1 MEQIEG
7 IVENIIYQNKD
18 TGYTVLE
25 LSTGKELLTSVG
37 SFNSISVGENICV
50 KGEYVNHPLYGKQLK
65 AISFKAS
72 IPNDIVSLE
81 RYLSSGAIKGVG
93 PSIAHKIIQTFKDD
107 TKRVIEEEPELL
119 SKIKGISGK
128 KAQDI
133 AYQFEEK
140 RDLRDAMIFLSQY
153 GINGTLAV
161 KLYKVYEDEIYY
173 IIKQNPYK
181 LSEDVRGIGFKTA
194 DEIARKVGIEKD
206 SEFRIKSA
214 VEYILYLNA
223 EKGNTYMK
231 VMDLFNETKFLL
243 DIEIENDYFETLLSN
258 MVIDRRIKIEHSTD
272 VYLNYYYKVEAEVA
286 KRLLSINA
294 SVADLNYEKS
304 TVEDFEKFFKE
315 KNILLDEMQLLFIK
329 KSIENGVSIL
339 TGGPGTGKT
348 TTINGIIQFFGAKN
362 LKISLAAP
370 TGRAAKRM
378 SEATGYEA
386 KTIHRLLEVNGVVN
400 DKDASS
406 HGEFLRNEEN
416 PLETDV
422 VIVDEMSMV
431 DISLFNSLL
440 KAIPLNCRLVMVGDI
455 DQLPS
460 VGPGNVLHDI
470 IASEKFSTV
479 KLEKIFR
486 QAMESDIVKNAHKV
500 NNGEKIK
507 LDNKSSDFFFIEESD
522 AMHITARIWRLL
534 SQKLPNYVDA
544 RTSDIQVITPMKKGN
559 LGTYK
564 LNEDLQRALNPKAIN
579 KKEYELP
586 NGKILREH
594 DKVMQNKNDY
604 KLDWII
610 KGMYD
615 IPIETGKGVFNGDI
629 GEVIEIDKLNKKV
642 EVLYD
647 ENRYVKYEFTDLDEI
662 ELAYAI
668 TIHKSQGSE
677 YPAVVIP
684 ILDVPRLLSN
694 RNLLYTAITR
704 AKKCVVIVGS
714 EKALNYMIQNK
725 NEVRRQTGLCLSLIH
740 ISEPTR
746 PCLSSRMPSSA

>member
-258 MVIDRRIKIEHSTD
+258 MVIDRSIKIEHSTD

-304 TVEDFEKFFKE
+304 TAEDFEKFFKE
-315 KNILLDEMQLLFIK
+315 KNILLDEMQFLFIK

-470 IASEKFSTV
+470 IASERFSTV

-534 SQKLPNYVDA
+534 SQKLPKYVDA
-544 RTSDIQVITPMKKGN
+544 KTSDIQVITPMKKGN

-647 ENRYVKYEFTDLDEI
+647 ENRYVKYDFTDLDEI

-725 NEVRRQTGLCLSLIH
+725 NEVRRQTGLCEKLIN
-740 ISEPTR
+740 IKENPF
-746 PCLSSRMPSSA
+746 

>member
-304 TVEDFEKFFKE
+304 TAEDFEKFFKE

-470 IASEKFSTV
+470 IASERFSTV

-534 SQKLPNYVDA
+534 SQKLPKYVDA
-544 RTSDIQVITPMKKGN
+544 KTSDIQVITPMKKGN

-647 ENRYVKYEFTDLDEI
+647 ENRYVKYDFTDLDEI

-677 YPAVVIP
+677 YPAIVIP

-725 NEVRRQTGLCLSLIH
+725 NEVRRQTGLCEKLIN
-740 ISEPTR
+740 IKENPF
-746 PCLSSRMPSSA
+746 

>member
-25 LSTGKELLTSVG
+25 LSTGEELLTSVG
-37 SFNSISVGENICV
+37 SFNSVSIGENICV

-119 SKIKGISGK
+119 SKVKGISGK

-534 SQKLPNYVDA
+534 SQKLPKYVDA
-544 RTSDIQVITPMKKGN
+544 KTSDIQVITPMKKGN

-725 NEVRRQTGLCLSLIH
+725 NEVRRQTGLCEKLINMKPFF
-740 ISEPTR
+740 EN
-746 PCLSSRMPSSA
+746 

>member
-119 SKIKGISGK
+119 SKVKGISGK

-304 TVEDFEKFFKE
+304 TAEDFEKFFKE

-348 TTINGIIQFFGAKN
+348 TTINGIIQFFDAKN

-378 SEATGYEA
+378 SETTGYEA

-470 IASEKFSTV
+470 IASERFSTV

-534 SQKLPNYVDA
+534 SQKLPKYVDA
-544 RTSDIQVITPMKKGN
+544 KTSDIQVITPMKKGN

-647 ENRYVKYEFTDLDEI
+647 ENRYVKYDFTDLDEI

-677 YPAVVIP
+677 YPAIVIP

-725 NEVRRQTGLCLSLIH
+725 NEVRRQTGLCEKLIN
-740 ISEPTR
+740 IKENPF
-746 PCLSSRMPSSA
+746 

>member
-25 LSTGKELLTSVG
+25 LSTGEELLTSVG
-37 SFNSISVGENICV
+37 SFNSVSIGENICV

-93 PSIAHKIIQTFKDD
+93 SSIAHKIIQTFKDD

-119 SKIKGISGK
+119 SKVKGISRK

-161 KLYKVYEDEIYY
+161 KLYKVYEDEIYS
-173 IIKQNPYK
+173 IIKKNPYK

-231 VMDLFNETKFLL
+231 VMDLFNETQFLL

-304 TVEDFEKFFKE
+304 TAEDFEKFFKE

-378 SEATGYEA
+378 SETTGYEA
-386 KTIHRLLEVNGVVN
+386 KTIHRLLEVNGVFD
-400 DKDASS
+400 DKDGSS

-416 PLETDV
+416 PLEADV

-440 KAIPLNCRLVMVGDI
+440 KAIPLNCRLIMVGDI

-470 IASEKFSTV
+470 IASEKFSTI

-522 AMHITARIWRLL
+522 AIHITARIWRLL

-647 ENRYVKYEFTDLDEI
+647 ENRYVKYDFTDLDEI

-677 YPAVVIP
+677 YPAIVIP

-725 NEVRRQTGLCLSLIH
+725 NEVRRQTGLCEKLIN
-740 ISEPTR
+740 IKENPF
-746 PCLSSRMPSSA
+746 

>member
-304 TVEDFEKFFKE
+304 TVENFEKFFKE

-386 KTIHRLLEVNGVVN
+386 KTIHRLLEVNGVVD

-470 IASEKFSTV
+470 IASERFSTV

-534 SQKLPNYVDA
+534 SQKLPKYVDA
-544 RTSDIQVITPMKKGN
+544 KTSDIQVITPMKKGN

-647 ENRYVKYEFTDLDEI
+647 ENRYVKYDFTDLDEI

-677 YPAVVIP
+677 YPAIVIP

-725 NEVRRQTGLCLSLIH
+725 NEVRRQTGLCEKLIN
-740 ISEPTR
+740 IKENPF
-746 PCLSSRMPSSA
+746 

>member
-93 PSIAHKIIQTFKDD
+93 PSIAHKIIQAFKDD

-119 SKIKGISGK
+119 SKVKGISRK

-161 KLYKVYEDEIYY
+161 KLYKVYEDEIYS
-173 IIKQNPYK
+173 IIKKNPYK

-231 VMDLFNETKFLL
+231 VMDLFNETQFLL

-304 TVEDFEKFFKE
+304 TAEDFEKFFKE

-378 SEATGYEA
+378 SETTGYEA
-386 KTIHRLLEVNGVVN
+386 KTIHRLLEVNGVVD
-400 DKDASS
+400 DKDGSS

-416 PLETDV
+416 PLEADV

-440 KAIPLNCRLVMVGDI
+440 KAIPLNCRLIMVGDI

-470 IASEKFSTV
+470 IASEKFSTI

-522 AMHITARIWRLL
+522 AIHITARIWRLL

-647 ENRYVKYEFTDLDEI
+647 ENRYVKYDFTDLDEI

-677 YPAVVIP
+677 YPAIVIP

-725 NEVRRQTGLCLSLIH
+725 NEVRRQTGLCEKLIN
-740 ISEPTR
+740 IKENPF
-746 PCLSSRMPSSA
+746 

>member
-378 SEATGYEA
+378 SETTGYEA
-386 KTIHRLLEVNGVVN
+386 KTIHRLLEVNGVVD
-400 DKDASS
+400 DKDGSS

-416 PLETDV
+416 PLEADV

-440 KAIPLNCRLVMVGDI
+440 KAIPLNCRLIMVGDI

-470 IASEKFSTV
+470 IASEKFSTI

-534 SQKLPNYVDA
+534 SQKLPKYVDA
-544 RTSDIQVITPMKKGN
+544 KTSDIQVITPMKKGN

-647 ENRYVKYEFTDLDEI
+647 ENRYVKYDFTDLDEI

-677 YPAVVIP
+677 YPAIVIP

-725 NEVRRQTGLCLSLIH
+725 NEVRRQTGLCEKLIN
-740 ISEPTR
+740 IKENPF
-746 PCLSSRMPSSA
+746 

>member
-25 LSTGKELLTSVG
+25 LSTGEELLTSVG

-119 SKIKGISGK
+119 SKVKGISGK

-231 VMDLFNETKFLL
+231 VMDLFNETQFLL

-304 TVEDFEKFFKE
+304 TAEDFEKFFKE

-378 SEATGYEA
+378 SETTGYEA
-386 KTIHRLLEVNGVVN
+386 KTIHRLLEVNGVVD
-400 DKDASS
+400 DKDGSS

-416 PLETDV
+416 PLEADV

-440 KAIPLNCRLVMVGDI
+440 KAIPLNCRLIMVGDI

-470 IASEKFSTV
+470 IASEKFSTI

-522 AMHITARIWRLL
+522 AIHITARIWRLL

-647 ENRYVKYEFTDLDEI
+647 ENRYVKYDFTDLDEI

-677 YPAVVIP
+677 YPAIVIP

-725 NEVRRQTGLCLSLIH
+725 NEVRKQTGLCEKLIN
-740 ISEPTR
+740 IKENPF
-746 PCLSSRMPSSA
+746 

>member
-25 LSTGKELLTSVG
+25 LSTGEELLTSVG
-37 SFNSISVGENICV
+37 SFNSVSIGENICV

-119 SKIKGISGK
+119 SKVKGISGK

-534 SQKLPNYVDA
+534 SQKLPKYVDA

-647 ENRYVKYEFTDLDEI
+647 ENRYVKYDFTDLDEI

-677 YPAVVIP
+677 YPAIVIP

-725 NEVRRQTGLCLSLIH
+725 NEVRRQTGLCEKLINMK
-740 ISEPTR
+740 
-746 PCLSSRMPSSA
+746 LFF

>member
-25 LSTGKELLTSVG
+25 LSTGEELLTSVG
-37 SFNSISVGENICV
+37 SFNSVSIGENICV

-119 SKIKGISGK
+119 SKVKGISGK

-231 VMDLFNETKFLL
+231 VMDLFNETQFLL

-304 TVEDFEKFFKE
+304 TAEDFEKFFKE

-378 SEATGYEA
+378 SETTGYEA
-386 KTIHRLLEVNGVVN
+386 KTIHRLLEVNGVVD
-400 DKDASS
+400 DKDGFS

-416 PLETDV
+416 PLEADV

-440 KAIPLNCRLVMVGDI
+440 KAIPLNCRLIMVGDI

-470 IASEKFSTV
+470 IASEKFSTI

-522 AMHITARIWRLL
+522 AIHITARIWRLL

-647 ENRYVKYEFTDLDEI
+647 ENRYVKYDFTDLDEI

-677 YPAVVIP
+677 YPAIVIP

-725 NEVRRQTGLCLSLIH
+725 NEVRRQTGLCEKLIN
-740 ISEPTR
+740 IKENPF
-746 PCLSSRMPSSA
+746 

>member
-25 LSTGKELLTSVG
+25 LSTGEELLTSVG
-37 SFNSISVGENICV
+37 SFNSVSIGENICV

-119 SKIKGISGK
+119 SKVKGISGK

-231 VMDLFNETKFLL
+231 VMDLFNETQFLL

-304 TVEDFEKFFKE
+304 TAEDFEKFFKE

-378 SEATGYEA
+378 SETTGYEA
-386 KTIHRLLEVNGVVN
+386 KTIHRLLEVNGVVD
-400 DKDASS
+400 DKDGSS

-470 IASEKFSTV
+470 IASEKFSTI

-522 AMHITARIWRLL
+522 AIHITARIWRLL
-534 SQKLPNYVDA
+534 SQKLPKYVDA
-544 RTSDIQVITPMKKGN
+544 KTSDIQVITPMKKGN

-647 ENRYVKYEFTDLDEI
+647 ENRYVKYDFTDLDEI

-725 NEVRRQTGLCLSLIH
+725 NEVRRQTGLCEKLIN
-740 ISEPTR
+740 IKENPF
-746 PCLSSRMPSSA
+746 

>member
-378 SEATGYEA
+378 SETTGYEA
-386 KTIHRLLEVNGVVN
+386 KTIHRLLEVNGVVD
-400 DKDASS
+400 DKDGSS

-416 PLETDV
+416 PLEADV

-440 KAIPLNCRLVMVGDI
+440 KAIPLNCRLIMVGDI

-470 IASEKFSTV
+470 IASEKFSTI

-522 AMHITARIWRLL
+522 AIHITARIWRLL

-647 ENRYVKYEFTDLDEI
+647 ENRYVKYDFTDLDEI

-677 YPAVVIP
+677 YPAIVIP

-725 NEVRRQTGLCLSLIH
+725 NEVRRQTGLCEKLINMKPFF
-740 ISEPTR
+740 EN
-746 PCLSSRMPSSA
+746 

>member
-25 LSTGKELLTSVG
+25 LSTGEELLTSVG
-37 SFNSISVGENICV
+37 SFNSVSIGENICV

-119 SKIKGISGK
+119 SKVKGISGK

-231 VMDLFNETKFLL
+231 VMDLFNETQFLL

-304 TVEDFEKFFKE
+304 TAEDFEKFFKE

-378 SEATGYEA
+378 SETTGYEA
-386 KTIHRLLEVNGVVN
+386 KTIHRLLEVNGVVD
-400 DKDASS
+400 DKDGSS

-416 PLETDV
+416 PLEADV

-440 KAIPLNCRLVMVGDI
+440 KAIPLNCRLIMVGDI

-470 IASEKFSTV
+470 IASEKFSTI

-522 AMHITARIWRLL
+522 AIHITARIWRLL

-725 NEVRRQTGLCLSLIH
+725 NEVRRQTGLCEKLIN
-740 ISEPTR
+740 IKENPF
-746 PCLSSRMPSSA
+746 

>member
-119 SKIKGISGK
+119 SKVKGISGK

-304 TVEDFEKFFKE
+304 TAEDFEKFFKE

-534 SQKLPNYVDA
+534 SQKLPKYVDA
-544 RTSDIQVITPMKKGN
+544 KTSDIQVITPMKKGN

-604 KLDWII
+604 KLDWVI

-725 NEVRRQTGLCLSLIH
+725 NEVRRQTGLCEKLIN
-740 ISEPTR
+740 IKENPF
-746 PCLSSRMPSSA
+746 

>member
-119 SKIKGISGK
+119 SKVKGISGK

-231 VMDLFNETKFLL
+231 VMDLFNETQFLL

-304 TVEDFEKFFKE
+304 TAEDFEKFFKE

-378 SEATGYEA
+378 SETTGYEA
-386 KTIHRLLEVNGVVN
+386 KTIHRLLEVNGVVD
-400 DKDASS
+400 DKDGSS

-416 PLETDV
+416 PLEADV

-440 KAIPLNCRLVMVGDI
+440 KAIPLNCRLIMVGDI

-470 IASEKFSTV
+470 IASEKFSTI

-522 AMHITARIWRLL
+522 AIHITARIWRLL

-647 ENRYVKYEFTDLDEI
+647 ENRYVKYDFTDLDEI

-677 YPAVVIP
+677 YPAIVIP

-725 NEVRRQTGLCLSLIH
+725 NEVRRQTGLCEKLIN
-740 ISEPTR
+740 IKENPF
-746 PCLSSRMPSSA
+746 

>member
-25 LSTGKELLTSVG
+25 LSTGEELLTSVG
-37 SFNSISVGENICV
+37 SFNSVSIGENICV

-119 SKIKGISGK
+119 SKVKGISGK

-304 TVEDFEKFFKE
+304 TAEDFEKFFKE

-348 TTINGIIQFFGAKN
+348 TTINGIIQFFDAKN

-378 SEATGYEA
+378 SETTGYEA

-470 IASEKFSTV
+470 IASERFSTV

-534 SQKLPNYVDA
+534 SQKLPKYVDA
-544 RTSDIQVITPMKKGN
+544 KTSDIQVITPMKKGN

-647 ENRYVKYEFTDLDEI
+647 ENRYVKYDFTDLDEI

-677 YPAVVIP
+677 YPAIVIP

-725 NEVRRQTGLCLSLIH
+725 NEVRRQTGLCEKLIN
-740 ISEPTR
+740 IKENPF
-746 PCLSSRMPSSA
+746 

>member
-25 LSTGKELLTSVG
+25 LSTGEELLTSVG
-37 SFNSISVGENICV
+37 SFNSVSIGENICV

-119 SKIKGISGK
+119 SKVKGISGK

-378 SEATGYEA
+378 SETTGYEA
-386 KTIHRLLEVNGVVN
+386 KTIHRLLEVNGVVD
-400 DKDASS
+400 DKDGSS

-416 PLETDV
+416 PLEADV

-440 KAIPLNCRLVMVGDI
+440 KAIPLNCRLIMVGDI

-470 IASEKFSTV
+470 IASERFSTV

-534 SQKLPNYVDA
+534 SQKLPKYVDA
-544 RTSDIQVITPMKKGN
+544 KTSDIQVITPMKKGN

-647 ENRYVKYEFTDLDEI
+647 ENRYVKYDFTDLDEI

-677 YPAVVIP
+677 YPAIVIP

-725 NEVRRQTGLCLSLIH
+725 NEVRRQTGLCEKLINMKPFF
-740 ISEPTR
+740 EN
-746 PCLSSRMPSSA
+746 

>member
-304 TVEDFEKFFKE
+304 TAEDFEKFFKE

-378 SEATGYEA
+378 SETTGYEA
-386 KTIHRLLEVNGVVN
+386 KTIHRLLEVNGVVD
-400 DKDASS
+400 DKDGSS

-416 PLETDV
+416 PLEADV

-534 SQKLPNYVDA
+534 SQKLPKYVDA
-544 RTSDIQVITPMKKGN
+544 KTSDIQVITPMKKGN

-647 ENRYVKYEFTDLDEI
+647 ENRYVKYDFTDLDEI

-677 YPAVVIP
+677 YPAIVIP

-725 NEVRRQTGLCLSLIH
+725 NEVRRQTGLCEKLIN
-740 ISEPTR
+740 IKENPF
-746 PCLSSRMPSSA
+746 

>member
-294 SVADLNYEKS
+294 SVEDLNYEKS

-534 SQKLPNYVDA
+534 SQKLPKYVDA
-544 RTSDIQVITPMKKGN
+544 KTSDIQVITPMKKGN

-725 NEVRRQTGLCLSLIH
+725 NEVRRQTGLCEKLIN
-740 ISEPTR
+740 IKENPF
-746 PCLSSRMPSSA
+746 

>member
-25 LSTGKELLTSVG
+25 LSTGEELLTSVG
-37 SFNSISVGENICV
+37 SFNSVSIGENICV

-119 SKIKGISGK
+119 SKVKGISGK

-231 VMDLFNETKFLL
+231 VMDLFNETQFLL

-304 TVEDFEKFFKE
+304 TAEDFEKFFKE

-378 SEATGYEA
+378 SETTGYEA
-386 KTIHRLLEVNGVVN
+386 KTIHRLLEVNGVVD

-534 SQKLPNYVDA
+534 SQKLPKYVDA
-544 RTSDIQVITPMKKGN
+544 KTSDIQVITPMKKGN

-647 ENRYVKYEFTDLDEI
+647 ENRYVKYDFTDLDEI

-677 YPAVVIP
+677 YPAIVIP

-725 NEVRRQTGLCLSLIH
+725 NEVRRQTGLCEKLIN
-740 ISEPTR
+740 IKENPF
-746 PCLSSRMPSSA
+746 

>member
-25 LSTGKELLTSVG
+25 LSTGEELLTSVG

-119 SKIKGISGK
+119 SKVKGISGK

-231 VMDLFNETKFLL
+231 VMDLFNETQFLL

-304 TVEDFEKFFKE
+304 TAEDFEKFFKE

-378 SEATGYEA
+378 SETTGYEA
-386 KTIHRLLEVNGVVN
+386 KTIHRLLEVNGVVD
-400 DKDASS
+400 DKDGSS

-416 PLETDV
+416 PLEADV

-440 KAIPLNCRLVMVGDI
+440 KAIPLNCRLIMVGDI

-470 IASEKFSTV
+470 IASEKFSTI

-522 AMHITARIWRLL
+522 AIHITARIWRLL

-647 ENRYVKYEFTDLDEI
+647 ENRYVKYDFTDLDEI

-677 YPAVVIP
+677 YPAIVIP

-725 NEVRRQTGLCLSLIH
+725 NEVRRQTGLCEKLIN
-740 ISEPTR
+740 IKENPF
-746 PCLSSRMPSSA
+746 

>member
-304 TVEDFEKFFKE
+304 TAEDFEKFFKE

-534 SQKLPNYVDA
+534 SQKLPKYVDA
-544 RTSDIQVITPMKKGN
+544 KTSDIQVITPMKKGN

-647 ENRYVKYEFTDLDEI
+647 ENRYVKYDFTDLDEI

-677 YPAVVIP
+677 YPAIVIP

-725 NEVRRQTGLCLSLIH
+725 NEVRRQTGLCEKLIN
-740 ISEPTR
+740 IKENPF
-746 PCLSSRMPSSA
+746 

>member
-25 LSTGKELLTSVG
+25 LSTGEELLTSVG
-37 SFNSISVGENICV
+37 SFNSVSIGENICV

-93 PSIAHKIIQTFKDD
+93 PSIAHKIIQAFKDD

-119 SKIKGISGK
+119 SKVKGISRK

-161 KLYKVYEDEIYY
+161 KLYKVYEDEIYS
-173 IIKQNPYK
+173 IIKKNPYK

-231 VMDLFNETKFLL
+231 VMDLFNETQFLL

-304 TVEDFEKFFKE
+304 TAEDFEKFFKE

-378 SEATGYEA
+378 SETTGYEA
-386 KTIHRLLEVNGVVN
+386 KTIHRLLEVNGVVD
-400 DKDASS
+400 DKDGSS

-416 PLETDV
+416 PLEADV

-440 KAIPLNCRLVMVGDI
+440 KAIPLNCRLIMVGDI

-470 IASEKFSTV
+470 IASEKFSTI

-522 AMHITARIWRLL
+522 AIHITARIWRLL

-647 ENRYVKYEFTDLDEI
+647 ENRYVKYDFTDLDEI

-677 YPAVVIP
+677 YPAIVIP

-725 NEVRRQTGLCLSLIH
+725 NEVRRQTGLCEKLINMKPFF
-740 ISEPTR
+740 EN
-746 PCLSSRMPSSA
+746 

>member
-304 TVEDFEKFFKE
+304 TAEDFEKFFKE

-534 SQKLPNYVDA
+534 SQKLPKYVDA
-544 RTSDIQVITPMKKGN
+544 KTSDIQVITPMKKGN

-604 KLDWII
+604 KLDWVI

-725 NEVRRQTGLCLSLIH
+725 NEVRRQTGLCEKLIN
-740 ISEPTR
+740 IKENPF
-746 PCLSSRMPSSA
+746 

>member
-25 LSTGKELLTSVG
+25 LSTGEELLTSVG
-37 SFNSISVGENICV
+37 SFNSVSIGENICV

-93 PSIAHKIIQTFKDD
+93 SSIAHKIIQTFKDD

-119 SKIKGISGK
+119 SKVKGISRK

-161 KLYKVYEDEIYY
+161 KLYKVYEDEIYS
-173 IIKQNPYK
+173 IIKKNPYK

-231 VMDLFNETKFLL
+231 VMDLFNETQFLL

-304 TVEDFEKFFKE
+304 TAEDFEKFFKE

-378 SEATGYEA
+378 SETTGYEA
-386 KTIHRLLEVNGVVN
+386 KTIHRLLEVNGVVD
-400 DKDASS
+400 DKDGSS

-416 PLETDV
+416 PLEADV

-440 KAIPLNCRLVMVGDI
+440 KAIPLNCRLIMVGDI

-470 IASEKFSTV
+470 IASEKFSTI

-522 AMHITARIWRLL
+522 AIHITARIWRLL

-647 ENRYVKYEFTDLDEI
+647 ENRYVKYDFTDLDEI

-677 YPAVVIP
+677 YPAIVIP

-725 NEVRRQTGLCLSLIH
+725 NEVRRQTGLCEKLIN
-740 ISEPTR
+740 IKENPF
-746 PCLSSRMPSSA
+746 

>member
-25 LSTGKELLTSVG
+25 LSTGEELLTSVG
-37 SFNSISVGENICV
+37 SFNSVSIGENICV

-93 PSIAHKIIQTFKDD
+93 PSIAHKIIQAFKDD

-119 SKIKGISGK
+119 SKVKGISGK

-231 VMDLFNETKFLL
+231 VMDLFNETQFLL

-304 TVEDFEKFFKE
+304 TAEDFEKFFKE

-378 SEATGYEA
+378 SETTGYEA
-386 KTIHRLLEVNGVVN
+386 KTIHRLLEVNGVVD
-400 DKDASS
+400 DKDGSS

-470 IASEKFSTV
+470 IASERFSTV

-534 SQKLPNYVDA
+534 SQKLPKYVDA
-544 RTSDIQVITPMKKGN
+544 KTSDIQVITPMKKGN

-725 NEVRRQTGLCLSLIH
+725 NEVRRQTGLCEKLINMKPFF
-740 ISEPTR
+740 EN
-746 PCLSSRMPSSA
+746 

>member
-304 TVEDFEKFFKE
+304 TAEDFEKFFKE
-315 KNILLDEMQLLFIK
+315 KNILLDEMQFLFIK

-470 IASEKFSTV
+470 IASERFSTV

-534 SQKLPNYVDA
+534 SQKLPKYVDA
-544 RTSDIQVITPMKKGN
+544 KTSDIQVITPMKKGN

-725 NEVRRQTGLCLSLIH
+725 NEVRRQTGLCEKLIN
-740 ISEPTR
+740 IKENPF
-746 PCLSSRMPSSA
+746 

>member
-25 LSTGKELLTSVG
+25 LSTGEELLTSVG
-37 SFNSISVGENICV
+37 SFNSVSIGENICV

-119 SKIKGISGK
+119 SKVKGISGK

-231 VMDLFNETKFLL
+231 VMDLFNETQFLL

-304 TVEDFEKFFKE
+304 TAEDFEKFFKE

-378 SEATGYEA
+378 SETTGYEA

-534 SQKLPNYVDA
+534 SQKLPKYVDA
-544 RTSDIQVITPMKKGN
+544 KTSDIQVITPMKKGN

-725 NEVRRQTGLCLSLIH
+725 NEVRRQTGLCEKLIN
-740 ISEPTR
+740 IKENPF
-746 PCLSSRMPSSA
+746 

>member
-18 TGYTVLE
+18 TGYTALE
-25 LSTGKELLTSVG
+25 LSTGEELLTSVG
-37 SFNSISVGENICV
+37 SFNSVSIGENICV

-231 VMDLFNETKFLL
+231 VMDLFNEIKFLL

-304 TVEDFEKFFKE
+304 TAEDFEKFFKE
-315 KNILLDEMQLLFIK
+315 KNILLDEMQFLFIK

-470 IASEKFSTV
+470 IASERFSTV

-534 SQKLPNYVDA
+534 SQKLPKYVDA
-544 RTSDIQVITPMKKGN
+544 KTSDIQVITPMKKGN

-647 ENRYVKYEFTDLDEI
+647 ENRYVKYDFTDLDEI

-677 YPAVVIP
+677 YPAIVIP

-725 NEVRRQTGLCLSLIH
+725 NEVRRQTGLCEKLIN
-740 ISEPTR
+740 IKENPF
-746 PCLSSRMPSSA
+746 

>member
-25 LSTGKELLTSVG
+25 LSTGEELLTSVG
-37 SFNSISVGENICV
+37 SFNSVSIGENICV

-119 SKIKGISGK
+119 SKVKGISGK

-231 VMDLFNETKFLL
+231 VMDLFNETQFLL

-304 TVEDFEKFFKE
+304 TAEDFEKFFKE

-378 SEATGYEA
+378 SETTGYEA
-386 KTIHRLLEVNGVVN
+386 KTIHRLLEVNGVVD
-400 DKDASS
+400 DKDGSS

-416 PLETDV
+416 PLEADV

-440 KAIPLNCRLVMVGDI
+440 KAIPLNCRLIMVGDI

-470 IASEKFSTV
+470 IASEKFSTI

-522 AMHITARIWRLL
+522 AIHITARIWRLL

-647 ENRYVKYEFTDLDEI
+647 ENRYVKYDFTDLDEI

-677 YPAVVIP
+677 YPAIVIP

-725 NEVRRQTGLCLSLIH
+725 NEVRKQTGLCEKLIN
-740 ISEPTR
+740 IKENPF
-746 PCLSSRMPSSA
+746 

>member
-304 TVEDFEKFFKE
+304 TAEDFEKFFKE

-378 SEATGYEA
+378 SETTGYEA
-386 KTIHRLLEVNGVVN
+386 KTIHRLLEVNGVVD
-400 DKDASS
+400 DKDGSS

-534 SQKLPNYVDA
+534 SQKLPKYVDA
-544 RTSDIQVITPMKKGN
+544 KTSDIQVITPMKKGN

-725 NEVRRQTGLCLSLIH
+725 NEVRRQTGLCEKLIN
-740 ISEPTR
+740 IKENPF
-746 PCLSSRMPSSA
+746 

>member
-25 LSTGKELLTSVG
+25 LSTGEELLTSVG
-37 SFNSISVGENICV
+37 SFNSVSIGENICV

-119 SKIKGISGK
+119 SKVKGISGK

-378 SEATGYEA
+378 SETTGYEA
-386 KTIHRLLEVNGVVN
+386 KTIHRLLEVNGVVD
-400 DKDASS
+400 DKDGSS

-416 PLETDV
+416 PLEADV

-440 KAIPLNCRLVMVGDI
+440 KAIPLNCRLIMVGDI

-470 IASEKFSTV
+470 IASEKFSTI

-522 AMHITARIWRLL
+522 AIHITARIWRLL

-647 ENRYVKYEFTDLDEI
+647 ENRYVKYDFTDLDEI

-725 NEVRRQTGLCLSLIH
+725 NEVRRQTGLCEKLINMKPFF
-740 ISEPTR
+740 EN
-746 PCLSSRMPSSA
+746 

>member
-25 LSTGKELLTSVG
+25 LSTGEELLTSVG
-37 SFNSISVGENICV
+37 SFNSVSIGENICV

-93 PSIAHKIIQTFKDD
+93 PSIAHKIIQAFKDD

-119 SKIKGISGK
+119 SKVKGISGK

-231 VMDLFNETKFLL
+231 VMDLFNETQFLL

-304 TVEDFEKFFKE
+304 TAEDFEKFFKE

-378 SEATGYEA
+378 SETTGYEA
-386 KTIHRLLEVNGVVN
+386 KTIHRLLEVNGVVD
-400 DKDASS
+400 DKDGSS

-416 PLETDV
+416 PLEADV

-440 KAIPLNCRLVMVGDI
+440 KAIPLNCRLIMVGDI

-470 IASEKFSTV
+470 IASEKFSTI

-522 AMHITARIWRLL
+522 AIHITARIWRLL

-647 ENRYVKYEFTDLDEI
+647 ENRYVKYDFTDLDEI

-677 YPAVVIP
+677 YPAIVIP

-725 NEVRRQTGLCLSLIH
+725 NEVRRQTGLCEKLIN
-740 ISEPTR
+740 IKENPF
-746 PCLSSRMPSSA
+746 

>member
-470 IASEKFSTV
+470 IASERFSTV

-534 SQKLPNYVDA
+534 SQKLPKYVDA

-647 ENRYVKYEFTDLDEI
+647 ENRYVKYDFTDLDEI

-677 YPAVVIP
+677 YPAIVIP

-725 NEVRRQTGLCLSLIH
+725 NEVRRQTGLCEKLIN
-740 ISEPTR
+740 IKENPF
-746 PCLSSRMPSSA
+746 

>member
-534 SQKLPNYVDA
+534 SQKLPKYVDA

-647 ENRYVKYEFTDLDEI
+647 ENRYVKYDFTDLDEI

-725 NEVRRQTGLCLSLIH
+725 NEVRRQTGLCEKLIN
-740 ISEPTR
+740 IKENPF
-746 PCLSSRMPSSA
+746 

>member
-25 LSTGKELLTSVG
+25 LSTGEELLTSVG
-37 SFNSISVGENICV
+37 SFNSVSIGENICV

-119 SKIKGISGK
+119 SKVKGISGK

-231 VMDLFNETKFLL
+231 VMDLFNETQFLL

-304 TVEDFEKFFKE
+304 TAEDFEKFFKE

-378 SEATGYEA
+378 SETTGYEA
-386 KTIHRLLEVNGVVN
+386 KTIHRLLEVNGVVD
-400 DKDASS
+400 DKDGSS

-416 PLETDV
+416 PLEADV

-440 KAIPLNCRLVMVGDI
+440 KAIPLNCRLIMVGDI

-470 IASEKFSTV
+470 IASEKFSTI

-522 AMHITARIWRLL
+522 AIHITARIWRLL
-534 SQKLPNYVDA
+534 SQKLPKYVDA
-544 RTSDIQVITPMKKGN
+544 KTSDIQVITPMKKGN

-647 ENRYVKYEFTDLDEI
+647 ENRYVKYDFTDLDEI

-725 NEVRRQTGLCLSLIH
+725 NEVRRQTGLCEKLIN
-740 ISEPTR
+740 IKENPF
-746 PCLSSRMPSSA
+746 

>member
-304 TVEDFEKFFKE
+304 TAEDFEKFFKE

-378 SEATGYEA
+378 SETTGYEA
-386 KTIHRLLEVNGVVN
+386 KTIHRLLEVNGVVD
-400 DKDASS
+400 DKDGSS

-416 PLETDV
+416 PLEADV

-534 SQKLPNYVDA
+534 SQKLPKYVDA
-544 RTSDIQVITPMKKGN
+544 KTSDIQVITPMKKGN

-647 ENRYVKYEFTDLDEI
+647 ENRYVKYDFTDLDEI

-677 YPAVVIP
+677 YPAIVIP

-725 NEVRRQTGLCLSLIH
+725 NEVRRQTGLCEKLINMKPFF
-740 ISEPTR
+740 EN
-746 PCLSSRMPSSA
+746 

>member
-304 TVEDFEKFFKE
+304 TAEDFEKFFKE

-378 SEATGYEA
+378 SETTGYEA
-386 KTIHRLLEVNGVVN
+386 KTIHRLLEVNGVVD
-400 DKDASS
+400 DKDGSS

-416 PLETDV
+416 PLEADV

-440 KAIPLNCRLVMVGDI
+440 KAIPLNCRLIMVGDI

-470 IASEKFSTV
+470 IASEKFSTI

-522 AMHITARIWRLL
+522 AIHITARIWRLL
-534 SQKLPNYVDA
+534 SQKLPKYVDA

-677 YPAVVIP
+677 YPAIVIP

-725 NEVRRQTGLCLSLIH
+725 NEVRRQTGLCEKLIN
-740 ISEPTR
+740 IKENPF
-746 PCLSSRMPSSA
+746 

>member
-25 LSTGKELLTSVG
+25 LSTGEELLTSVG
-37 SFNSISVGENICV
+37 SFNSVSIGENICV

-304 TVEDFEKFFKE
+304 TAEDFEKFFKE

-378 SEATGYEA
+378 SETTGYEA
-386 KTIHRLLEVNGVVN
+386 KTIHRLLEVNGVVD
-400 DKDASS
+400 DKDGSS

-416 PLETDV
+416 PLEADV

-440 KAIPLNCRLVMVGDI
+440 KAIPLNCRLIMVGDI

-470 IASEKFSTV
+470 IASEKFSTI

-534 SQKLPNYVDA
+534 SQKLPKYVDA
-544 RTSDIQVITPMKKGN
+544 KTSDIQVITPMKKGN

-647 ENRYVKYEFTDLDEI
+647 ENRYVKYDFTDLDEI

-677 YPAVVIP
+677 YPAIVIP

-725 NEVRRQTGLCLSLIH
+725 NEVRRQTGLCEKLINMKPFF
-740 ISEPTR
+740 EN
-746 PCLSSRMPSSA
+746 